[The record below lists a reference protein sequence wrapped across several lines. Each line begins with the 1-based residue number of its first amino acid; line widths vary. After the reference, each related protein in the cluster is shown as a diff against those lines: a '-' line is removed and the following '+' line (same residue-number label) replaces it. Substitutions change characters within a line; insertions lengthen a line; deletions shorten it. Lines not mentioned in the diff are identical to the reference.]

1 MYIGGDFLCISDL
14 YNEEDNI
21 VIYNC
26 VKRIFSDLE
35 IRRSLKLMQYRFF
48 SIDFLDF
55 VFVVGRERRRVRVY
69 KVKICKKNFFKK
81 LK

>member
-1 MYIGGDFLCISDL
+1 MENEISFLRDKDFNENISNFLVRSGLMYIGGDFLCISDL

-35 IRRSLKLMQYRFF
+35 IRRSLKLM
-48 SIDFLDF
+48 
-55 VFVVGRERRRVRVY
+55 
-69 KVKICKKNFFKK
+69 
-81 LK
+81 